1 VLPARLPTVN
11 AEEYRAA
18 KDLALSGVPL
28 FMAPPD
34 PAARLGYRLPVQ
46 WERGAR
52 PDPGLV
58 DALPEGWALCAVMG
72 HGLDLVDLD
81 PRNSDGAV
89 LPALPPALAVAR
101 TPSGGEHRFVL
112 SLGLPSLD
120 GVAPGL
126 DYKGGDPTGGGRGF
140 AFIAPTVRLS
150 KMDGRLRP
158 YVWQQKPDPE
168 MIMKGREWLA
178 VNAGEPSPLRAA
190 ILARREQRATG
201 QARVVP
207 QSVASREWRSAVER
221 LEVDVRRWAASG
233 WGGEAHAGL
242 LAHTTHLARLSPE
255 HAEVAY
261 RNSFARAG
269 VEPDEAD
276 LAKLE
281 SALAGAVPDVVVP
294 DDQMSPAD
302 LFWSGGAPLVAGVEP
317 RPFVPEVEGEV
328 APSGPAF
335 EYCDPAWLEHP
346 PAPPEP
352 AYGAFGGPTA
362 LFYAEGVHWL
372 QGESES
378 GKTWVALGL
387 VIEVLRAG
395 GRAMVV
401 DHEDTRD
408 GLLARLRDL
417 GILPEELGRL
427 VYASG
432 QDVAHAEL
440 AAHLADTDRDYALV
454 VVDGVTSALS
464 AAGLSGRDEQEV
476 TRWADA
482 VPRRARMAV
491 VVDHVVKAPDE
502 RNGMAIGSQAKKSVV
517 TGTSFEV
524 RCTSRFGRGTVGQV
538 ELRLQKDKRGGVR
551 GRARAV
557 TRLRFASDPVT
568 GAVTLSAAA
577 GSASPVD
584 GAFPG
589 QALNAEAQVKIK
601 ALVEA
606 WHGDPRSNPSQS
618 QRVLFAR
625 ARELEYAG
633 DDRVMRAAYR
643 EFVAGVVPM
652 NPVPDPDAEA

>member
-1 VLPARLPTVN
+1 MN
-11 AEEYRAA
+11 AEDRRAA
-18 KDLALSGVPL
+18 RALAEAGVPL
-28 FMAPPD
+28 FMAPPH
-34 PAARLGYRLPVQ
+34 PSERLGYRLPMQ

-52 PDPGLV
+52 ADPELV
-58 DALPEGWALCAVMG
+58 DELPEGWALCAVMG
-72 HGLDLVDLD
+72 HVLDLVDLD
-81 PRNSDGAV
+81 PRNSDGAE
-89 LPALPPALAVAR
+89 LPALPPALATAE
-101 TPSGGEHRFVL
+101 TPSGGQHLFVL

-126 DYKGGDPTGGGRGF
+126 DYKGGDLTGAGRGF
-140 AFIAPTVRLS
+140 AFIAPTVRIAKAGPNVGLPAPYRWVEPPTATHLRERRAW
-150 KMDGRLRP
+150 MNGRDLGP
-158 YVWQQKPDPE
+158 YQE
-168 MIMKGREWLA
+168 
-178 VNAGEPSPLRAA
+178 PLRQA
-190 ILARREQRATG
+190 IMARRDR
-201 QARVVP
+201 RVEGTPRTVP
-207 QSVASREWRSAVER
+207 QSLASREWRSALAR
-221 LEVDVRRWAASG
+221 LEADVRRWTASG

-242 LAHTTHLARLSPE
+242 LAHTSHLARLSPD
-255 HAEVAY
+255 HAEEAFL
-261 RNSFARAG
+261 SAFARVG
-269 VEPDEAD
+269 IEPDDDD

-281 SALAGAVPDVVVP
+281 SALRLNAHLADVVVP
-294 DDQMSPAD
+294 DAALSPQE
-302 LFWSGGAPLVAGVEP
+302 LFWAGATPPIAGEP
-317 RPFVPEVEGEV
+317 RPFVPDIEGE
-328 APSGPAF
+328 ATRPGF

-352 AYGAFGGPTA
+352 SYGAFGGPTA
-362 LFYAEGVHWL
+362 LFYDEGVHWL

-387 VIEVLRAG
+387 VVEVLRAG
-395 GRAMVV
+395 GRALVV

-417 GILPEELGRL
+417 GISAGELARL
-427 VYASG
+427 VYVSG
-432 QDVAHAEL
+432 QDIAHAEL
-440 AAHLADTDRDYALV
+440 AAHLAETDRDYGLL

-464 AAGLSGRDEQEV
+464 SAGLSGRDEQEV

-524 RCTSRFGRGTVGQV
+524 RCTSKFGRGAVGQL

-557 TRLRFASDPVT
+557 TRLRFVSDSVT
-568 GAVTLSAAA
+568 GAVTLSA
-577 GSASPVD
+577 SAPGAIPIG

-589 QALNAEAQVKIK
+589 QVLGAETQVKIK

-643 EFVAGVVPM
+643 EFVTGVVPM
-652 NPVPDPDAEA
+652 NPTPDPDAET